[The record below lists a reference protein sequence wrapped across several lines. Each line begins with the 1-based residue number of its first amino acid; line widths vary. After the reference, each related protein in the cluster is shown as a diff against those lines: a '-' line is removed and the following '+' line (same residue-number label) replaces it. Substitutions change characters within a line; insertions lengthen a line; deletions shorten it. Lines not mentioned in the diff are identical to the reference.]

1 MVFFHLSLQAFEIS
15 SLEYV
20 RKKTELKLVF
30 LTEQNLTGAVWDRL
44 DRLGLAGI
52 GVDKADSS

>member
-1 MVFFHLSLQAFEIS
+1 MS

-20 RKKTELKLVF
+20 RDKTDLKLVF
-30 LTEQNLTGAVWDRL
+30 LTEQNLTEVVWDRL

-52 GVDKADSS
+52 GVDKADSTQTIQT